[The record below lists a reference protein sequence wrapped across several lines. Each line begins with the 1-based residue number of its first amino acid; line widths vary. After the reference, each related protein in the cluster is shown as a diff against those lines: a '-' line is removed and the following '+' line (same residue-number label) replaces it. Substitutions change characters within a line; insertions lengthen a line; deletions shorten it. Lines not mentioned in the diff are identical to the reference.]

1 MNKKELISA
10 VAEKSELGVSGVEKI
25 IDNFMNV
32 VSDEV
37 CNGGQVNLRG
47 FGAFSKRFCKK
58 RVARNINTGASVEV
72 PEHNKLSFTPAKRLM
87 NI

>member
-37 CNGGQVNLRG
+37 CNGGQVNAPSQSVSVRNVLRG
-47 FGAFSKRFCKK
+47 
-58 RVARNINTGASVEV
+58 T
-72 PEHNKLSFTPAKRLM
+72 
-87 NI
+87 